1 MLDVHD
7 GDIKDDPGILGKN
20 GNKNGKRNAIRD
32 RKALWFTR
40 DVPYTW
46 GKHQEKYIYQLH
58 EYANFNKNV
67 GLKQMSNCSLENLK
81 ILVFSIFC

>member
-7 GDIKDDPGILGKN
+7 GDIKDDPGTLGKN

-40 DVPYTW
+40 DIPYTF
-46 GKHQEKYIYQLH
+46 GKHGGKHMYR
-58 EYANFNKNV
+58 
-67 GLKQMSNCSLENLK
+67 
-81 ILVFSIFC
+81 